1 MYINIGKVVN
11 THGIK
16 GEVRILSDI
25 EYKDEIFKN
34 GNSLYIGKEKTKM
47 IINTYRVHK
56 SFDMV
61 TFGGIN
67 DINEVLKY
75 KGDTVYIKKEEVN
88 IDGYFDSELIDFDV
102 YTNKSIGKLLS
113 IRKNGTQK
121 LLEIKG
127 KKIYLVPKVDA
138 FIKNIDFENKIIYI
152 NNIEGLIDEDWYFDF
167 ISKYV
172 WWIFK
177 WIYYKKSYR

>member
-1 MYINIGKVVN
+1 MYINIGKLVN

-25 EYKDEIFKN
+25 DYKNEIFKKN
-34 GNSLYIGKEKTKM
+34 NSLYIGKEKNKM
-47 IINTYRVHK
+47 TINTYRVHK
-56 SFDMV
+56 NFDMV
-61 TFGGIN
+61 TFDGIN
-67 DINEVLKY
+67 DINDVLKF
-75 KGDTVYIKKEEVN
+75 KGESIYIKREEVD

-102 YTNKSIGKLLS
+102 YTDKLVGKLIS
-113 IRKNGTQK
+113 IIKNGKQK

-152 NNIEGLIDEDWYFDF
+152 NNIEGLIDED
-167 ISKYV
+167 
-172 WWIFK
+172 
-177 WIYYKKSYR
+177 

>member
-1 MYINIGKVVN
+1 MYINIGKLVN

-25 EYKDEIFKN
+25 EYKNEIFKI
-34 GNSLYIGKEKTKM
+34 GNSLYIGKEKIKM
-47 IINTYRVHK
+47 TISTYRVHK
-56 SFDMV
+56 NFDMV
-61 TFGGIN
+61 TFNGIN

-75 KGDTVYIKKEEVN
+75 KGDAIYIKRDEIN
-88 IDGYFDSELIDFDV
+88 IDGYFDSELIDFQV
-102 YTNKSIGKLLS
+102 YTDKSIGKLFA

-127 KKIYLVPKVDA
+127 KKIYLVPKVEA

-152 NNIEGLIDEDWYFDF
+152 NNIEGLIDEN
-167 ISKYV
+167 
-172 WWIFK
+172 
-177 WIYYKKSYR
+177 